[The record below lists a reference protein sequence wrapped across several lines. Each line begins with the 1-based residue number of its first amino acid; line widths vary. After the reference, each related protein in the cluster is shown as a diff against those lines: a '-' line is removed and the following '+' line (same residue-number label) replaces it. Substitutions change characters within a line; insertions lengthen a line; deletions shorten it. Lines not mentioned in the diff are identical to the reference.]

1 MRFLLQ
7 PHFLT
12 LIIPFSSAKNTHPH
26 TPLIFFSRSY
36 KPGVQDEP
44 RKNPTLLSM
53 MTLQKQP
60 TQRYII
66 TYGPS

>member
-1 MRFLLQ
+1 MRFQ
-7 PHFLT
+7 QYPIFLT
-12 LIIPFSSAKNTHPH
+12 LLIPFSLAKNTHPH
-26 TPLIFFSRSY
+26 TPPIFFSRSY
-36 KPGVQDEP
+36 KAGVQDEP
-44 RKNPTLLSM
+44 RKNLTLVSM